1 MAISGSF
8 PHSADSARRCI
19 VDLHQVQQ
27 GLQGMVRGRLM
38 LQNLVDMIGTRRD
51 SPPMRDEMLAVID
64 MVSGLTGINGF
75 VGRLRFY

>member
-1 MAISGSF
+1 M
-8 PHSADSARRCI
+8 
-19 VDLHQVQQ
+19 LQVQQ

-64 MVSGLTGINGF
+64 MVSGLTPTQASMGC
-75 VGRLRFY
+75 LED